1 MATKTQPGRSN
12 PTQKLTVVLRANKY
26 LSNMFESIKQKTL
39 SLSTIVGLAVALV
52 IVLTVYGVWQVL
64 WPTIQLNLNRP
75 DPAVLS
81 GRLVYSAA
89 LGNGIIPKTYSLDIN
104 NGAMKVTNES
114 EKFKVI
120 ATSEV
125 EFLSPDNSQDFFL
138 RSIHEDKT
146 SGTSTLVRRVL
157 HANLPDK
164 VDVVVE
170 ESVFQYGP
178 MSWSSLKKQLARS
191 LFVESSPSDEK
202 VFTKSWK
209 IVITDEKGVV
219 VEELTDAFNPVWM
232 PNSNVLLLLRSDGIY
247 AYDTGIGAEVRLIS
261 LSDESGQSVS
271 ATIGTMFEVSPDGKR
286 LVLTTP
292 GTGNISVYEVAP
304 TMDVKKLYSHQNPA
318 VTYSWPLVSPDGKAM
333 AVIARDITD
342 QGATNPRVEFYTID
356 DPTFTMITSQSLS
369 EYNPEMVYLDDW
381 VK

>member
-1 MATKTQPGRSN
+1 MATKTQSGRSN
-12 PTQKLTVVLRANKY
+12 PTQKLTVVLRVNKY
-26 LSNMFESIKQKTL
+26 LSSMFESIKQKTL

-52 IVLTVYGVWQVL
+52 VMLTVYGVWQVL

-81 GRLVYSAA
+81 GKLVYSAA
-89 LGNGIIPKTYSLDIN
+89 INGGIIPKTYSLDIN
-104 NGAMKVTNES
+104 NGAMTVTNES

-125 EFLSPDNSQDFFL
+125 EFLSPDNTQDFFL

-164 VDVVVE
+164 MDVIAE

-202 VFTKSWK
+202 VFTTSWK
-209 IVITDEKGVV
+209 VVISDETGVV

-232 PNSNVLLLLRSDGIY
+232 PNSNVLLLLHSDGIY
-247 AYDTGIGAEVRLIS
+247 AYDTGSGAEVRLIN
-261 LSDESGQSVS
+261 LSDQSEQLPSVS
-271 ATIGTMFEVSPDGKR
+271 IGTMFEVSPDGKR

-292 GTGNISVYEVAP
+292 GSGNISVYEVSA
-304 TMDVKKLYSHQNPA
+304 TMDLKKLYSHQNPA
-318 VTYSWPLVSPDGKAM
+318 VTYSWPLVSPDGKAL

-342 QGATNPRVEFYTID
+342 QGATNPRVEFYTMD

>member
-1 MATKTQPGRSN
+1 
-12 PTQKLTVVLRANKY
+12 
-26 LSNMFESIKQKTL
+26 MFESIKQKTL
-39 SLSTIVGLAVALV
+39 SLNTIIGIVVVLVVVLAA
-52 IVLTVYGVWQVL
+52 YGVWQVL

-81 GRLVYSAA
+81 GKLVYSAA
-89 LGNGIIPKTYSLDIN
+89 ISGGIIPKTYSLDISN
-104 NGAMKVTNES
+104 NGVTKVTNES

-125 EFLSPDNSQDFFL
+125 EFLSPDNVQDFFL

-157 HANLPDK
+157 RASLPDK
-164 VDVVVE
+164 INVIAE

-178 MSWSSLKKQLARS
+178 MSWSSHKKQLARS
-191 LFVESSPSDEK
+191 LFVESSPSSEK
-202 VFTKSWK
+202 FFTKSWK

-232 PNSNVLLLLRSDGIY
+232 PEGNVLLLLRSDGIY
-247 AYDTGIGAEVRLIS
+247 AYDTGSGAEVRLIS
-261 LSDESGQSVS
+261 LSDESGQPVS
-271 ATIGTMFEVSPDGKR
+271 ATIGTMFEISPDENR
-286 LVLTTP
+286 LIVTTP
-292 GTGNISVYEVAP
+292 GSGNISVYEVSV

-318 VTYSWPLVSPDGKAM
+318 VTYSWPLVSPDSKAF

-342 QGATNPRVEFYTID
+342 QGAVNPRIEFYTMD